1 MDRRRRRRAASSSS
15 AWGNTAPASS
25 TIRATSTSSRSSIR
39 TAPGSPEGVEPSAFW
54 VRIVRQLVTLLQ
66 ERTADGY
73 VFRIDLRL
81 RPDPGATRVAISAP
95 AALLYYESMGQNW
108 ERAALIKARAV
119 AGDIAAGEALH
130 PRARAVHLAQISR
143 LRGDRRHP
151 FDQAAGA
158 CASRPRDGRA
168 CSATTSSAAAAASA
182 RSSSSCRRSS

>member
-1 MDRRRRRRAASSSS
+1 MGKYGASELNYSSDIDII
-15 AWGNTAPASS
+15 ALFDPDAGGLAD
-25 TIRATSTSSRSSIR
+25 
-39 TAPGSPEGVEPSAFW
+39 GVEPSAFW
-54 VRIVRQLVTLLQ
+54 VNIVRTLVTLLQ

-81 RPDPGATRVAISAP
+81 RPDPGATRVAVAAP

-108 ERAALIKARAV
+108 ERAALMKARAV
-119 AGDIAAGEALH
+119 AGDIAAGDAFIHELR
-130 PRARAVHLAQISR
+130 PFIWRKYPR
-143 LRGDRRHP
+143 LRRDRRHP

-158 CASRPRDGRA
+158 CASRARGRSP